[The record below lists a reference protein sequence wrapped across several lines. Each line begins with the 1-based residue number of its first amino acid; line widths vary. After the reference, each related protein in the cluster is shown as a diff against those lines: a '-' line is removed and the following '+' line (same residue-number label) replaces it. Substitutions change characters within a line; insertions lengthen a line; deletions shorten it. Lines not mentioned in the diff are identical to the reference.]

1 VRTPVLWGIV
11 LGVAAV
17 AGVTIALVREARAP
31 AAIESPATPVTAVAT
46 WSAGV
51 RPAPAFRLADQ
62 HGAPLSL
69 ASLRGRPAIVT
80 FIDPVCRNLC
90 PLEAKVLAKA
100 VQQLPAADRPT
111 IVSISVNPWENTAA
125 NFRQDAIHWRLDP
138 GWRWGVGTERQLAA
152 VWRSYGIE
160 VQVVKKVVAG
170 VTVRSIAH
178 TEGAFLIDRA
188 GDERALFLYPYTAA
202 DVVQALRRL

>member
-1 VRTPVLWGIV
+1 MRTPVLWGIV

-17 AGVTIALVREARAP
+17 AGVTIALVRESRAP
-31 AAIESPATPVTAVAT
+31 AAIESPAAPVTAIAT
-46 WSAGV
+46 WAAGA
-51 RPAPAFRLADQ
+51 RHAPAFRLADQ
-62 HGAPLSL
+62 HGASFSL
-69 ASLRGRPAIVT
+69 ASLRGRPVIVT

-90 PLEAKVLAKA
+90 PLEAKVLSKA
-100 VQQLPAADRPT
+100 VQQLPAADRPV
-111 IVSISVNPWENTAA
+111 IVSVSVNPWANTAA
-125 NFRQDAIHWRLDP
+125 NFRQDATHWRLDP
-138 GWRWGVGTERQLAA
+138 GWRWGVGTSRQLAA

-188 GDERALFLYPYTAA
+188 GDERALFFYPYTAA
-202 DVVQALRRL
+202 DVGQALRRL

>member
-1 VRTPVLWGIV
+1 VRTPWLWGIV

-17 AGVTIALVREARAP
+17 AGVTIALVRESRAP
-31 AAIESPATPVTAVAT
+31 AAIVSPAPPVTAIAT
-46 WSAGV
+46 WAAGV

-69 ASLRGRPAIVT
+69 ASLRGRPVIVT

-90 PLEAKVLAKA
+90 PLEAKVLSKA
-100 VQQLPAADRPT
+100 VQQLPASDRPA
-111 IVSISVNPWENTAA
+111 IVSVSVNPWADSAA
-125 NFRQDAIHWRLDP
+125 NFRQDATHWRLNP
-138 GWRWGVGTERQLAA
+138 AWRWGVGTERQLAA
-152 VWRSYGIE
+152 VWRNYGIE
-160 VQVVKKVVAG
+160 VQVAKKVVAG
-170 VTVRSIAH
+170 VTVRSVAH

-202 DVVQALRRL
+202 DVVQALRRI